1 MLAWG
6 FRTDEKKIRIERLL
20 LSRHGLYVTDFS
32 FSKPMKT
39 GVASLKKM
47 HLVHVSYVRLRPFN
61 FSGTFSNYN
70 DALDEIDETMT

>member
-1 MLAWG
+1 VLTWG

-32 FSKPMKT
+32 FSK
-39 GVASLKKM
+39 
-47 HLVHVSYVRLRPFN
+47 FN
-61 FSGTFSNYN
+61 FSGTFLNYN